1 MIKILNEY
9 LGLNNIINDSRDSS
23 KNGFEL
29 SKIHR
34 KMGVYLG
41 MEILSVFPKENKHI
55 KNAQGNIEEIAFNRD
70 DNTAIIALM
79 RGGLF
84 LSLGIFEVFPKSA
97 LILINNKKEID
108 IYKDVL
114 KDKNII
120 IADSVIN
127 TGKSVI
133 ELFDY
138 LSLKEHEHK
147 VIAAAQVLQRGAF
160 ELLSNVNIDIF
171 TIRVSDNKYKGS
183 KSSDTGNRL
192 FNTEFLI

>member
-29 SKIHR
+29 SEIHR
-34 KMGVYLG
+34 KMGFYLG
-41 MEILSVFPKENKHI
+41 MEILSIFPKINKSI
-55 KNAQGNIEEIAFNRD
+55 KNAQGYIENIDFNTN
-70 DNTAIIALM
+70 DNTAIITLM

-84 LSLGIFEVFPKSA
+84 LSLGIFELFPKSS
-97 LILINNKKEID
+97 LILVNSKDDLNDYNEI
-108 IYKDVL
+108 L

-120 IADSVIN
+120 IVDSVIN
-127 TGKSVI
+127 TGKSVL
-133 ELFDY
+133 ELLDY
-138 LSLKEHEHK
+138 LYLKDNANK
-147 VIAAAQVLQRGAF
+147 VIAATQVLQRGALD
-160 ELLSNVNIDIF
+160 LLLDKNIDIF

-192 FNTEFLI
+192 FNTEFL